1 MRKMHLSDFDYDLPE
16 GLIAKY
22 PTKRRRDSRMLVLDC
37 KENKIKDC
45 QFKDFDQFLRPKDL
59 LVFNN
64 TKVIKARIFGAKE
77 TGGKVEIL
85 VEQILNKYN
94 VLAQIRTSKRLQTG
108 SVIQLKDRHVAKI
121 ITRSNGMY
129 ELEFSSPV
137 KIFIDNFGELPIPP
151 YLKRSAEALDS
162 DRYQTIYA
170 KKLGAVAA
178 PTAGLHFDQEMFEQT
193 RILNVDHAYITLHVG
208 AGTYQPL
215 KREYIEENKLH
226 SEFIE
231 VSKETC
237 SAIANAQDKGGRVIA
252 VGTTTVRAI
261 EAVSQNNEVSP
272 WSGETDIFIKPDYR
286 FKTVNALLTNFHLP
300 KSSLLLLVSAMAG
313 KEMIMKAYEYA
324 IEKKFRFYSYGD
336 AMLIFP
342 KGLS

>member
-1 MRKMHLSDFDYDLPE
+1 MMRLSDFDYDLPE
-16 GLIAKY
+16 GLIARY
-22 PTKRRRDSRMLVLDC
+22 PAKRRRDSRLLVLDC
-37 KENKIKDC
+37 KENKINDY
-45 QFKDFDQFLRPKDL
+45 QFKNFDQFLKPKDL

-85 VEQILNKYN
+85 VERILNKKN
-94 VLAQIRTSKRLQTG
+94 VLAQIRANKRPKTG
-108 SVIQLKDRHVAKI
+108 SIIQLEDRDAAKI

-129 ELEFSSPV
+129 ELEFFSPV
-137 KIFIDNFGELPIPP
+137 KNFIDHYGELPIPP
-151 YLKRSAEALDS
+151 YLARSAEFIDN
-162 DRYQTIYA
+162 DRYQTVYA

-178 PTAGLHFDQEMFEQT
+178 PTAGLHFDQEMLEQT
-193 RILNVDHAYITLHVG
+193 RILDVDHAYITLHVG

-215 KREYIEENKLH
+215 KRENIEENKLH
-226 SEFIE
+226 SEYIE

-237 SAIANAQDKGGRVIA
+237 DSIAKSKNKGGRVIA

-261 EAVSQNNEVSP
+261 EAVSQNNEVLP

-286 FKTVNALLTNFHLP
+286 FKTVDALLTNFHLP
-300 KSSLLLLVSAMAG
+300 KSSLLMLVSAIAG
-313 KEMIMKAYEYA
+313 KEMTMKAYKYA
-324 IEKKFRFYSYGD
+324 IERKFRFYSYGD

>member
-1 MRKMHLSDFDYDLPE
+1 
-16 GLIAKY
+16 
-22 PTKRRRDSRMLVLDC
+22 
-37 KENKIKDC
+37 
-45 QFKDFDQFLRPKDL
+45 
-59 LVFNN
+59 
-64 TKVIKARIFGAKE
+64 
-77 TGGKVEIL
+77 
-85 VEQILNKYN
+85 

-215 KREYIEENKLH
+215 KREHIEENKLH